1 MFPVGKI
8 KIRILIAGRLNKQ
21 RDEGMIKTEIRGQ
34 RSEVGKGQKSEIR
47 EEKCWNAGI
56 EELKVTTSF
65 NSEFLNYD
73 F

>member
-34 RSEVGKGQKSEIR
+34 RSEVGKRQKDINSWEI
-47 EEKCWNAGI
+47 E
-56 EELKVTTSF
+56 
-65 NSEFLNYD
+65 
-73 F
+73 